1 MSDTNTTHHV
11 LLNDD
16 EGSPLSYEE
25 RFEELAAYLRRNP
38 SLQVQFTDPQTLLEL
53 GIVTI
58 IAPDN
63 DATAL
68 LDCYAVQAVNPNK
81 L

>member
-1 MSDTNTTHHV
+1 MSDPNTTHHV

-16 EGSPLSYEE
+16 EGAPFSYEQ
-25 RFEELAAYLRRNP
+25 RFEQLADYLRRNP
-38 SLQVQFTDPQTLLEL
+38 ALNVQFTDPQTLLEL

-58 IAPDN
+58 IASD
-63 DATAL
+63 DAAAAL
-68 LDCYAVQAVNPNK
+68 HDCYAVQAVNPNK